1 MARHPDLVDADLHVP
16 GYIQSSD
23 PGAVGAGIQWI
34 DTSGGAGAWKIKIR
48 NTGDTDWELTG
59 GGAPSAENITRY
71 DKYGDGALGAVFS
84 ANISVPLSPSYSP
97 VSLFN
102 LDGSNAPDGLISVFG
117 DAQGNDQFFGAVPG
131 TIVFDVTLTDD
142 TAIQITD
149 DGNGVLAN
157 ATYNVAGTYDYFT
170 QEWSLTFSGLVPKNL
185 TSIEFSADAYSSP
198 YQAGVSVADFL
209 VKLHG
214 GVPPF
219 TYFMSDDNWVSEVSD
234 TDPTLAAIVY
244 PDVCATP
251 GIGQFFFQIR
261 IWDATAQSIE
271 IGAAIAIFDDPLGVC
286 GP

>member
-149 DGNGVLAN
+149 DGEGNLLN
-157 ATYNVAGTYDYFT
+157 ATYNVAGTYNYAST
-170 QEWSLTFSGLVPKNL
+170 QWELTFSGLVPKNG
-185 TSIEFSADAYSSP
+185 TSIEFSADAYSTP
-198 YQAGVSVADFL
+198 YQAGVSVADCL
-209 VKLHG
+209 LKLHG

-219 TYFMSDDNWVSEVSD
+219 TYSISDDNWTSQTDDV
-234 TDPTLAAIVY
+234 DPTMAAIVY
-244 PDVCATP
+244 TDVCSTP
-251 GIGQFFFQIR
+251 SPGSYVFNIR
-261 IWDATAQSIE
+261 IRDYLWYQVEVNVFVT
-271 IGAAIAIFDDPLGVC
+271 FDDPQNLC
-286 GP
+286 GI